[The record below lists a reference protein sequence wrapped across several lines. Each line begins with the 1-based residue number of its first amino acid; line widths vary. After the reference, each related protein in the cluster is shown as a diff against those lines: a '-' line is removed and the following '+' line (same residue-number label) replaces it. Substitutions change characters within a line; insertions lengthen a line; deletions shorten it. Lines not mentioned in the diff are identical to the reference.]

1 MKTLQE
7 SLFDKD
13 LVSKDTGKEYLY
25 GYINRARVISY
36 SALPFLDKSK
46 IKHDFNKVIK
56 KFPQQDWSDNQY
68 ESNAKIKFMMF
79 DEILRQLLYIIVS
92 QIPFSHIN
100 NEKKIADDVIKILK
114 NYIVN
119 DSEID
124 IVGMLNGIDYSGI
137 RNKLDDWI
145 RLSFIDTQDAMSIGI
160 EFINGYKKNSA
171 IGKIVITLD
180 KE

>member
-1 MKTLQE
+1 MKSLVE
-7 SLFDKD
+7 SLFDTD

-25 GYINRARVISY
+25 GYINRARVMSY

-114 NYIVN
+114 NYIDN
-119 DSEID
+119 DPNYLEIK
-124 IVGMLNGIDYSGI
+124 N
-137 RNKLDDWI
+137 RLDDWI

-160 EFINGYKKNSA
+160 EFINAYKKDSA

>member
-1 MKTLQE
+1 MKSLVE
-7 SLFDKD
+7 SLFDTD

-25 GYINRARVISY
+25 GYINRARVMSY
-36 SALPFLDKSK
+36 TALPFLDRSK

-68 ESNAKIKFMMF
+68 ESNAKIKFMAF
-79 DEILRQLLYIIVS
+79 DETLRQLLYIIVS

-114 NYIVN
+114 NYIDN
-119 DSEID
+119 DPDYSEIK
-124 IVGMLNGIDYSGI
+124 N
-137 RNKLDDWI
+137 RLDDWI

-160 EFINGYKKNSA
+160 EFINVYRKYSA
-171 IGKIVITLD
+171 MGKIVITLD